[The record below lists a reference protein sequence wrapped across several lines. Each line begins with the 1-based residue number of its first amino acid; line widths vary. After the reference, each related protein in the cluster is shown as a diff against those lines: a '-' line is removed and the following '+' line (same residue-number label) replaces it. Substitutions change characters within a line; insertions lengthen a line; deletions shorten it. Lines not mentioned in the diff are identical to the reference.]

1 MSHLLRCY
9 ERLNMMKKWIAS
21 GLILLLIPLSIS
33 SLKQIERIYSSSP
46 DPSLSYSLKFKVY
59 FNGSILAESI
69 GESVSPD
76 PNRTEITSSAD
87 FTKNED
93 VVILSMDNTILLPTE
108 YPFFSLSGNG
118 SYADGF
124 ASGEGTIH
132 PITGLPLEDA
142 VAEFNLTETRICA
155 NASGTILYETYLGYE
170 INNETV
176 RELIDLAQL
185 HGANQSYAN
194 STIYGYTGGKVEC
207 TELLIDAVNGTS
219 SALITFS
226 MKIEGDI
233 FLGLVYMLADLTGQ
247 PPPSE
252 EQEETISSLIDDALD
267 LVINSSFTM
276 SYSVEGE
283 LNLESTTY
291 LVGTFDDDVTDLK
304 DTVLVNFFSGIEGF
318 DFLHHTDFRVS
329 NLSVTYSSDADEWSW
344 SLKWLFLNPP
354 LEHINATDFDIRYE
368 SIDLFDALGGLDLP
382 SENLTFTIEGES
394 NATHEVIVIVPPNVT
409 QPDESNASN
418 SSVTWQDV
426 SLGDLEDIWFRVSSV
441 TPPVPPLILTLQDL
455 FKFTVIA
462 GIIMATV
469 IMVQQSR
476 KGTGPAGDLSL
487 KQEEETSSSAD
498 Q

>member
-1 MSHLLRCY
+1 
-9 ERLNMMKKWIAS
+9 MKKEWIAS

-59 FNGSILAESI
+59 FNGSILAEST
-69 GESVSPD
+69 GESVSPN

-93 VVILSMDNTILLPTE
+93 VVILSMDNTILMPME

-176 RELIDLAQL
+176 RELIDLAQS

-207 TELLIDAVNGTS
+207 TELSIDAVNGTS

-233 FLGLVYMLADLTGQ
+233 FLGLVYMLAETGQ

-283 LNLESTTY
+283 LTLESTTY
-291 LVGTFDDDVTDLK
+291 FVETFDDDVTDLK
-304 DTVLVNFFSGIEGF
+304 DTVLANFFSGIEGV

-329 NLSVTYSSDADEWSW
+329 NLSITYSSDPNGWSW

-354 LEHINATDFDIRYE
+354 IEHINATDFDIRYE

-394 NATHEVIVIVPPNVT
+394 NSTHEVVVVVPSNVT
-409 QPDESNASN
+409 QPDVSNVSN
-418 SSVTWQDV
+418 SSVTWHDV

-455 FKFTVIA
+455 FKFTVIT
-462 GIIMATV
+462 GLIIVTAITV
-469 IMVQQSR
+469 LQYR
-476 KGTGPAGDLSL
+476 KGTGPAGGLSL
-487 KQEEETSSSAD
+487 KQEEESTSSSAAL
-498 Q
+498 